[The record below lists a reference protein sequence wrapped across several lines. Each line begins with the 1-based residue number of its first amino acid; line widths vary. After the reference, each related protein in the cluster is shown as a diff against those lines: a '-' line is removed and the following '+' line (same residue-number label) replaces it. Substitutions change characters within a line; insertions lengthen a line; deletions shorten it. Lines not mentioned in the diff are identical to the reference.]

1 MSVFVRARAPM
12 RPDLLRTAR
21 LRHPAYSTSSILLS
35 APRRSNYFNSGYSSS
50 YDPNQETGR
59 GPIFNKHTF
68 GVPQFYPRDLKR
80 RVDDYVVGQDRAKK
94 TICSVIFN
102 HYQGLRRRQNHE
114 IQDQRLREKLQ
125 RQKYAQD
132 QEAFENA
139 GYNST
144 RTHPVEDE
152 YQKYHEAAGGTY
164 KIPDNLYE
172 PLTDDFYIP
181 ENFAAPEHVKIDK
194 SNLLLIGPTGVGKT
208 YILETLSKKL
218 NVPFTISDCN
228 SFTQAGYIGQDVESC
243 IERLLI
249 EANYDI
255 KAAEHGII
263 VLDEFDKIAKR
274 ETVNGRD
281 VGGEG
286 VQQALLKLVEGTK
299 VTINIKDQRQSRTT
313 NNPPSGYGPSNP
325 QSTPPAGKVDQYTID
340 TTNILFVFCGAFV
353 GLDKTVLRRVAKP
366 SIGFGSEV
374 RGRSASMSGSKD
386 ILPPEMYSHLPHQ
399 PAFAGGSSGTGFT
412 PLDLTTPADLQAY
425 GFIPELIGR
434 LHNICA
440 LTPLSLDELYRIL
453 TEPRNSL
460 VAQYT
465 ALFETYP
472 SKLNF
477 TRKALTAI
485 AERAAKN
492 ETGARGLKMEMERVL
507 ADPMYDAPTPYVLI
521 TEGCVQG
528 TEKAGYWGKDG
539 RMEMERRMREEDERE
554 TTTTTTTGG
563 GHEPAF
569 ERFREAGW
577 SSA

>member
-144 RTHPVEDE
+144 RTHPVEGGRWPSRRSTFPLGSRRQADNNFAVEDE
-152 YQKYHEAAGGTY
+152 YQGYHEAAGGTY

-208 YILETLSKKL
+208 YILEW
-218 NVPFTISDCN
+218 V
-228 SFTQAGYIGQDVESC
+228 GQIHCS
-243 IERLLI
+243 
-249 EANYDI
+249 
-255 KAAEHGII
+255 
-263 VLDEFDKIAKR
+263 
-274 ETVNGRD
+274 
-281 VGGEG
+281 
-286 VQQALLKLVEGTK
+286 
-299 VTINIKDQRQSRTT
+299 
-313 NNPPSGYGPSNP
+313 
-325 QSTPPAGKVDQYTID
+325 
-340 TTNILFVFCGAFV
+340 
-353 GLDKTVLRRVAKP
+353 
-366 SIGFGSEV
+366 
-374 RGRSASMSGSKD
+374 
-386 ILPPEMYSHLPHQ
+386 Q
-399 PAFAGGSSGTGFT
+399 PV
-412 PLDLTTPADLQAY
+412 
-425 GFIPELIGR
+425 
-434 LHNICA
+434 
-440 LTPLSLDELYRIL
+440 LTP
-453 TEPRNSL
+453 T
-460 VAQYT
+460 
-465 ALFETYP
+465 
-472 SKLNF
+472 
-477 TRKALTAI
+477 
-485 AERAAKN
+485 
-492 ETGARGLKMEMERVL
+492 
-507 ADPMYDAPTPYVLI
+507 
-521 TEGCVQG
+521 
-528 TEKAGYWGKDG
+528 
-539 RMEMERRMREEDERE
+539 
-554 TTTTTTTGG
+554 
-563 GHEPAF
+563 
-569 ERFREAGW
+569 
-577 SSA
+577 